1 MAEVL
6 WIVKILGPTGTS
18 FDAGT
23 AFDTLPNH
31 LRTVRKVDG
40 THSTH
45 LGTQTAA
52 ITFGQVGLRYHFSD
66 IDTLFR
72 FIGRFVET

>member
-23 AFDTLPNH
+23 AFDTLPYH
-31 LRTVRKVDG
+31 LRTVSKVD
-40 THSTH
+40 STH
-45 LGTQTAA
+45 GAHPGTCPTT
-52 ITFGQVGLRYHFSD
+52 ITFGQVSLWHYFAD
-66 IDTLFR
+66 IDTLFGS
-72 FIGRFVET
+72 IGRFVET